1 MVSTR
6 TLMHGSR
13 PLNLYSVFDF
23 DIADYEIQ
31 GGFCQLQLDVAA
43 HIPNGEYTVDWGG
56 RDNRQADSL
65 PGLARLHEGWSLSH
79 THRPGGEAVAALGV
93 LYENIRAANFHI
105 TPRNLSDLL
114 GRFS

>member
-23 DIADYEIQ
+23 EIADYEIQ

-43 HIPNGEYTVDWGG
+43 HIPNGEYTVDWGDG
-56 RDNRQADSL
+56 TIDKL
-65 PGLARLHEGWSLSH
+65 THYRLGTTSRRLVVIAYAS
-79 THRPGGEAVAALGV
+79 A
-93 LYENIRAANFHI
+93 
-105 TPRNLSDLL
+105 PR
-114 GRFS
+114 